1 MASYTHGQII
11 MSNGEPRTGRYRK
24 NNKNNDIEFV
34 LWDEGEHGHKK
45 PYWHRMGDGW
55 SESFIAVYPCELE
68 VSNRL
73 EF

>member
-1 MASYTHGQII
+1 MPSYTHGQII
-11 MSNGEPRTGRYRK
+11 KPNCEPRSGRYRK
-24 NNKNNDIEFV
+24 NDNNGEVEFV
-34 LWDEGEHGHKK
+34 LWDEGEHRHTK

-55 SESFIAVYPCELE
+55 GDHFVAVYPSELE